1 MALVVQKYGGSSV
14 ADLERIKNVANRVK
28 KTVEEGN
35 QVAVVVSAMKGVTDR
50 LDGMFKEIAADYS
63 QEQYD
68 MAVST
73 GEQVS
78 VGLLSATLISMGV
91 PAQSFCGWQIPIQ
104 TDSAFMKARICSIE
118 NGNLKKALDEGKV
131 AVIAG
136 FQGLSPEGRITTM
149 GRGGSDTSA
158 IAVAAALKADICD
171 IYTDVDG
178 IYTADPRIVK
188 RARKLDKITF
198 EELLE
203 LASLGAKVMQI
214 RAVEF
219 AMKHN
224 VSFRVRS
231 SFSDGEGTLVIS
243 EEKEMEDVVVAG
255 VAHNVN
261 EALVSITK
269 LPDRPGVAA
278 DIFGALATEN
288 IVVDMIIQNVGS
300 DGQADMTFTLTKD
313 DLVRG
318 VELIRKKA
326 KELGAGEVFTN
337 SEITKISI
345 VGLGM
350 RSHAGVA
357 AKMFKTLH
365 EAGVNIHMIS
375 TSEIKISCVI
385 DSKFT
390 ELAVRELHSAFEL
403 DQTNEKCEAK

>member
-28 KTVEEGN
+28 RTVEEGN
-35 QVAVVVSAMKGVTDR
+35 QVAVVVSAMKGVTDQ
-50 LDGMFKEIAADYS
+50 LDAMFKQIAPDFS

-78 VGLLSATLISMGV
+78 IGLLTATLISMGV

-104 TDSAFMKARICSIE
+104 TDSAFMKARICGIE
-118 NGNLKKALDEGKV
+118 GDNLRKTLNEGKV

-136 FQGLSPEGRITTM
+136 FQGLSPDGRITTM

-158 IAVAAALKADICD
+158 IAVASALKADICD

-178 IYTADPRIVK
+178 VYTADPRIVK
-188 RARKLDKITF
+188 RACKLDRISF

-203 LASLGAKVMQI
+203 LSSLGAKVMQI

-224 VSFRVRS
+224 VPFRVRS
-231 SFSDGEGTLVIS
+231 SFSDGEGTLVIA
-243 EEKEMEDVVVAG
+243 EEKEMEEVVVAG

-261 EALVSITK
+261 EAQVSITR
-269 LPDRPGVAA
+269 LPDKPGVAA
-278 DIFGALATEN
+278 EIFGALAAEN

-300 DGQADMTFTLTKD
+300 DAKADMTFTLTKD
-313 DLVRG
+313 DMARG
-318 VELIRKKA
+318 VEIVRKKA
-326 KELGAGEVFTN
+326 RELGAGDVFTN
-337 SEITKISI
+337 SEIAKISI

-357 AKMFKTLH
+357 AKMFETLKN
-365 EAGVNIHMIS
+365 AGVNIHMIS

-385 DSKFT
+385 DNKFT
-390 ELAVRELHSAFEL
+390 ELAVRELHSAFGL
-403 DQTNEKCEAK
+403 DQTEDKCDA